1 MGDAS
6 GTARPILNAGP
17 CTEFRRGLPDRS
29 EPYPPVLRETLHRS
43 AVSRGGGSPRPAC
56 HCVLKADGGPVS
68 DNHGLAWTSCPTH
81 RQRINVA
88 RTELIG
94 RAHLDEEV

>member
-29 EPYPPVLRETLHRS
+29 EPYPPVLRETLH
-43 AVSRGGGSPRPAC
+43 C
-56 HCVLKADGGPVS
+56 HFVLKADGGPVS
-68 DNHGLAWTSCPTH
+68 DNHGLAGTSCPTH